1 MKTVA
6 ALDQVV
12 MRYGRVTALDRVS
25 FGLEAGSV
33 VALVGHN
40 GAGKTTVLKLVLGL
54 IQPTEG
60 IVRVLGGDPAGGK
73 GAAIR
78 KRIGFLPETTSFHA
92 AMTGRELLAFYAGL
106 KGAVSAQAADIL
118 SHVGLDHAADRRVGT
133 YSKGMR
139 QRLGM
144 AQALLGD
151 PELVLLDEPT
161 SGLDPNS
168 RLQVYQTIE
177 ALKARGKSIL
187 VSTHALTEI
196 EAHADKVVLIHEGRV
211 LAAGT
216 LQGLRDGARLP
227 TVARLTVREG
237 WEAEGL
243 TAAGTGIHLDRQ
255 ADKVTV
261 AVPQGGMSAFLDM
274 LARMRPWV
282 AEVEIAPPTLD
293 RLYQHLLAEAGSA
306 R

>member
-1 MKTVA
+1 MNTVA

-12 MRYGRVTALDRVS
+12 MRYGRVTALDKVS

-40 GAGKTTVLKLVLGL
+40 GAGKTTLLKLVLGL
-54 IQPTEG
+54 IRPTG
-60 IVRVLGGDPAGGK
+60 GAVRVLGADPAGSK
-73 GAAIR
+73 GATLR
-78 KRIGFLPETTSFHA
+78 KTIGFLPETASFHP
-92 AMTGRELLAFYAGL
+92 AMTGRELLGFYAGL
-106 KGAVSAQAADIL
+106 KDVAAVQLDHLL
-118 SHVGLDHAADRRVGT
+118 SQVGLDHASDRRVGA

-168 RLQVYQTIE
+168 RLQVYQTID
-177 ALKARGKSIL
+177 ALRARGKSIL
-187 VSTHALTEI
+187 VSTHALAEI

-216 LQGLRDGARLP
+216 LKDLRDGASLP
-227 TVARLTVREG
+227 TEVRLTVSDG
-237 WEAEGL
+237 WEADSL
-243 TAAGTGIHLDRQ
+243 TAPGAGIRLDRKGG
-255 ADKVTV
+255 KVT
-261 AVPQGGMSAFLDM
+261 ATVPQGGMPAFLDM
-274 LARMRPWV
+274 LAEKRAAV
-282 AEVEIAPPTLD
+282 GDLEIAPPTLD
-293 RLYQHLLAEAGSA
+293 RLYQHLLARAGST